1 QLKKFEEEFLDF
13 KNRLDASKKQL
24 STYLDEEKGFE
35 EKLRENYAKKDGL
48 EEELKAIKLKIE
60 ENKIH
65 IKDFE
70 EKTNN
75 YALLIAELKG
85 KIEGLEIQFN
95 EYKDLELKV
104 PKKSVSELE
113 HEIFMLEKKLESFGN
128 VNLKALEVFKIVEEE
143 YSDVREKMDL
153 LENESNNVKQAMNE
167 IELKKNATFME
178 TFKEI
183 ESNFERIFSIMSPGG
198 IADMILEDSENPIE
212 GGVDIKA
219 RPKGKKFLT
228 LKSMSGGEKTITALS
243 FIFAIQEYN
252 PAPFYIM
259 DEVEAALD
267 KENATLFAKL
277 CKQYSEKAQFIVISH
292 NDNVISEADYLY
304 GVSMDTNGV
313 SKVVTLKLD

>member
-1 QLKKFEEEFLDF
+1 
-13 KNRLDASKKQL
+13 
-24 STYLDEEKGFE
+24 
-35 EKLRENYAKKDGL
+35 
-48 EEELKAIKLKIE
+48 
-60 ENKIH
+60 
-65 IKDFE
+65 
-70 EKTNN
+70 
-75 YALLIAELKG
+75 LIAEIKS
-85 KIEGLEIQFN
+85 KIEGLEIQLQ
-95 EYKDLELKV
+95 EYKDLDLKLSRKA
-104 PKKSVSELE
+104 PNELE
-113 HEIFMLEKKLESFGN
+113 HEIFMLEKKLEQFGN

-143 YSDVREKMDL
+143 YQEVRDKMDL
-153 LENESNNVKQAMNE
+153 LEKESSQIMKAMDE
-167 IELKKNATFME
+167 IEQKKNATFME

-198 IADMILEDSENPIE
+198 IANMIIEDMANPIE

-243 FIFAIQEYN
+243 FIFAIQEYT

-304 GVSMDTNGV
+304 GVSMDANGL
-313 SKVVTLKLD
+313 SKIVTLKLD